1 LSQNQPYTFCGADD
15 CVIGWSD
22 YQTNDRGKLNMRVLY
37 IGMYSEDGRKGLE
50 SSSLAKRK
58 YAAASIAKA
67 AGGELLD
74 LMYLQGNYDMA
85 AIMELPSIEA
95 ASGLLKAVND
105 SGAWEDM
112 MMFPEFDLDEG
123 LKAVNAVKTS
133 YKTPGKE

>member
-1 LSQNQPYTFCGADD
+1 METEGVYKK
-15 CVIGWSD
+15 
-22 YQTNDRGKLNMRVLY
+22 NDRGESNLRVLY
-37 IGMYSEDGRKGLE
+37 IGMYSADGHKGLE
-50 SSSLAKRK
+50 SSSLTKRK
-58 YAAASIAKA
+58 DAAASIAKA

-74 LMYLQGNYDMA
+74 LMYLQGDYDMA
-85 AIMELPSIEA
+85 ALMELPSIEA

-123 LKAVNAVKTS
+123 LKAVNAVKSS

>member
-1 LSQNQPYTFCGADD
+1 MKVLRAAA
-15 CVIGWSD
+15 W
-22 YQTNDRGKLNMRVLY
+22 LN
-37 IGMYSEDGRKGLE
+37 
-50 SSSLAKRK
+50 AKK
-58 YAAASIAKA
+58 AAASIAKA

-74 LMYLQGNYDMA
+74 LMYLQGDYDMA
-85 AIMELPSIEA
+85 ALMELPSIEA

-123 LKAVNAVKTS
+123 LKAINAVKSS

>member
-1 LSQNQPYTFCGADD
+1 
-15 CVIGWSD
+15 
-22 YQTNDRGKLNMRVLY
+22 MRVLY

-58 YAAASIAKA
+58 NAAASIAKA

-74 LMYLQGNYDMA
+74 LMYLQGDHDMA
-85 AIMELPSIEA
+85 ALMELPSIEA
-95 ASGLLKAVND
+95 ASGLLKAVKD

-123 LKAVNAVKTS
+123 LKAVNAVKAS